1 MTMRHWVLLCI
12 ALTALAGCS
21 SSLPTVQV
29 EQTSTVVLNELPEQQ
44 STANG
49 IALCLSGGGYRA
61 ALFHLGVVWRL
72 NEVGLLPRLDAVS
85 GVSGGAI
92 VAGLLGARW
101 PQLEFDGPF
110 VTRQSFDREIV
121 TQILAVTS
129 STIDTSAVL
138 ASVNPFASN
147 PLADF
152 YDRFLFRGAT
162 LADLPAP
169 GAGPSIELLATE
181 LSLGYSWYFYRDRT
195 GSPSI
200 GFVPNPVI
208 PLADVITASTAVPG
222 VFEPVYLEL
231 DKSLMR
237 FRSPEVEVRE
247 AISRL
252 QWEIAQEQ
260 SAMQTARGENELD
273 IEGLWREL
281 KTLRER
287 AREELRV
294 PVQLVDGGV
303 LDNLAS
309 NSCQQSERSIVSD
322 ATISTQIE
330 VAEYG
335 DSRFAIAMR
344 SIDVMGNLNADNLT
358 KELFRRSLALAQ
370 SPVCKDNGE
379 LPVAECIEPFFSYI
393 ALSQGMP
400 KNIEGLRERDYV
412 LNRIARLPTR
422 LKALTR
428 EQQAALVNWG
438 YVAAEGALRKNR
450 SLQALFSKTE
460 IAPFTLPMEDNI
472 GPVN

>member
-1 MTMRHWVLLCI
+1 MQHLILLCI
-12 ALTALAGCS
+12 ALIAVAGCS

-29 EQTSTVVLNELPEQQ
+29 EQTSTVVLQELPEQQ
-44 STANG
+44 ASQNG

-92 VAGLLGARW
+92 FAGLLGTRW
-101 PQLEFDGPF
+101 EQLEFDGA
-110 VTRQSFDREIV
+110 VVRAESFEREIV
-121 TQILAVTS
+121 TPILALTRA
-129 STIDTSAVL
+129 TIDTSAVL
-138 ASVNPFASN
+138 ATVNPFASN
-147 PLADF
+147 PLAEF
-152 YDRFLFRGAT
+152 YDRFLFRGAQ

-169 GAGPSIELLATE
+169 GDGPVIELLATE
-181 LSLGYSWYFYRDRT
+181 LSLGYSWYFYHDRT

-200 GFVPNPVI
+200 GFVPNPKV
-208 PLADVITASTAVPG
+208 PLADVVTASTAVPG

-252 QWEIAQEQ
+252 QWEIAQEE

-273 IEGLWREL
+273 IEGLWAEL
-281 KTLRER
+281 KSLREQ

-309 NSCQQSERSIVSD
+309 NACQKSERSIVSD
-322 ATISTQIE
+322 ATVSTQIE
-330 VAEYG
+330 AAEFG

-344 SIDVMGNLNADNLT
+344 SIDVMGNLNARNLA
-358 KELFRRSLALAQ
+358 KELFRRSLALALN
-370 SPVCKDNGE
+370 PVCADDDDPN
-379 LPVAECIEPFFSYI
+379 CIEPFFSYI

-400 KNIEGLRERDYV
+400 KNIQGLREEDYE

-428 EQQAALVNWG
+428 DQQAALVNWG

-450 SLQALFSKTE
+450 SLQALLRAAD
-460 IAPFTLPMEDNI
+460 IAPFALPLDDEI
-472 GPVN
+472 SR